1 MILYGLMTVPDGEID
16 IFSPSISFRG
26 PVQTAR
32 LGIQFGS
39 MVGYDA
45 QSVNNEFT
53 QVIGVA

>member
-1 MILYGLMTVPDGEID
+1 MTVPDGEID